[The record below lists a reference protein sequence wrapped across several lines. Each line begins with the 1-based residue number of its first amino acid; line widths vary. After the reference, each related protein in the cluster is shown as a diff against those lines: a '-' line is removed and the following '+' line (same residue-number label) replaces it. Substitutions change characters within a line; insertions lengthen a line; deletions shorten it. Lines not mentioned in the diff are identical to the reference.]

1 MHFVWLERVQLP
13 TTQKFKYPTRNTVL
27 ENQEDSFDAL
37 NHFDVSIMLKKLI
50 LLGTG
55 YFQLSRCGSV
65 CVGGNGAREQTD
77 T

>member
-1 MHFVWLERVQLP
+1 MHFEWLERVQLP

-37 NHFDVSIMLKKLI
+37 NHFDVSIMLKLI

-55 YFQLSRCGSV
+55 YLNVSSAKECCFRK
-65 CVGGNGAREQTD
+65 
-77 T
+77 

>member
-55 YFQLSRCGSV
+55 YLNVSSAKECYFRK
-65 CVGGNGAREQTD
+65 
-77 T
+77 